1 MSSIAL
7 FELIQVV
14 LIQDHPKDVEFLN
27 CPIQHYLHMQNIFG
41 SGVATGRFAMGSSEP
56 LGEPQDHET
65 IDLDTK
71 APKTPTLS
79 AVTSAADKGKG
90 VASATGKRKR
100 GFSEEEAEVYGG
112 LTKSIDGLSNAIKVG
127 TPGLYRVVMDV
138 PEFTKDVQ
146 MFCLNYLMVNKGI
159 AETFLE
165 MDARDKDYWM
175 RDHLLK
181 NNFFG

>member
-1 MSSIAL
+1 
-7 FELIQVV
+7 
-14 LIQDHPKDVEFLN
+14 
-27 CPIQHYLHMQNIFG
+27 
-41 SGVATGRFAMGSSEP
+41 MGSSEP
-56 LGEPQDHET
+56 LGEPQDQET
-65 IDLDTK
+65 IDLDTE
-71 APKTPTLS
+71 APKTPKLS
-79 AVTSAADKGKG
+79 AVTSATEKGKG

-112 LTKSIDGLSNAIKVG
+112 LTKSVDGLSNAIKVG

-165 MDARDKDYWM
+165 MDAGDKDYWM

>member
-65 IDLDTK
+65 IDWILK
-71 APKTPTLS
+71 LPRLPHSMLS
-79 AVTSAADKGKG
+79 
-90 VASATGKRKR
+90 
-100 GFSEEEAEVYGG
+100 
-112 LTKSIDGLSNAIKVG
+112 
-127 TPGLYRVVMDV
+127 
-138 PEFTKDVQ
+138 
-146 MFCLNYLMVNKGI
+146 
-159 AETFLE
+159 
-165 MDARDKDYWM
+165 
-175 RDHLLK
+175 HLLLRRGRELHQLLGRGREGFQK
-181 NNFFG
+181 KK